1 MKYKWIEDYL
11 MTKNGATRDFKVEW
25 QWHRFLIINKM
36 FAVICVD
43 NEERN
48 IITLKCEPSLGSS
61 LRKQYTSIRPGYY
74 MNKNHW
80 NSVDL
85 DGEMPDEVL
94 REMINQS
101 YQLVLSSLS
110 KSVQKKILMDKDY
123 KH

>member
-25 QWHRFLIINKM
+25 QWHRFLIMNKM
-36 FAVICVD
+36 FATICVD
-43 NEERN
+43 NEGRN

-61 LRKQYTSIRPGYY
+61 LRNQYTSIRPGYY

-85 DGEMPDEVL
+85 VGEIPDEIL
-94 REMINQS
+94 KEMIDQS

-110 KSVQKKILMDKDY
+110 KSVQKKILDRQGL
-123 KH
+123 